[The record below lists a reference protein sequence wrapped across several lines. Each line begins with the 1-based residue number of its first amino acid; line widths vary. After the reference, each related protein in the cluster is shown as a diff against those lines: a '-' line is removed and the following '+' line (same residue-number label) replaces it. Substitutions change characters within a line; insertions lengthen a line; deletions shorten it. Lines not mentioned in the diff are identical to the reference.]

1 MEDLY
6 VGLATTTAVII
17 LVELLRFLEKRLIG
31 ALTLV
36 GIAFI
41 YIGFT
46 WSDTT
51 SLIYAILAAAVFVAF
66 SYFGYKQ
73 NFIWVIIG
81 LVLHGV
87 WDILFPL
94 ISEMAPDGYDIFCIT
109 IDVLLAVY
117 FYFRVRPLGARGNSK
132 C

>member
-1 MEDLY
+1 MKDLY
-6 VGLATTTAVII
+6 IGLATTAAVII
-17 LVELLRFLEKRLIG
+17 LVEALRFLEKRLLG

-51 SLIYAILAAAVFVAF
+51 PLIYAILAAAVFVAL

-94 ISEMAPDGYDIFCIT
+94 ISTMAPDGYDVFCIT

-117 FYFRVRPLGARGNSK
+117 FYFRVRPLEVNGEL
-132 C
+132 